1 MDSTLINKLIKKTQS
16 YQKKEDV
23 ELIKKAIEFSKKAH
37 SKQFRNSGDPFYLHP
52 IEVANLLTEIKLDTS
67 SIACGLLHDTVED
80 TSVSLDDIKSIFGS
94 EISTLVDGLTKINK
108 FSLKVN
114 NQKLGENYRKL
125 LLATSQDLRVIL
137 IKLADRLH
145 NMRTIDFLEDPDK
158 ILRIAHETQEIY
170 APLALR
176 LGMREW
182 QEELEDLAFKKI
194 NPEARSS
201 VLDRLEY
208 LNKKDENVIEEIC
221 YELKKIL
228 LEENIKCEIHG
239 RLKTPLSIWN
249 KIKNKNISFELL
261 SDIMA
266 FRVITNST
274 RECYKALGVIHRK
287 FTFVQGRFK
296 DFISSPKS
304 NGYRAAH
311 TTVIGPN
318 NRKIEIQF
326 RSNVM
331 NQIAEFGVAA
341 HWKYKDPK
349 ISKEKDIKEYK
360 WIYDLLELMENSS
373 SQDELIENSKIKL
386 FQDNIYVFSP
396 KGDVFELPK
405 NATPI
410 DFAYSIH
417 SEIGDTCVACKIN
430 GKLQPLKMKLKNG
443 DQVEI
448 ITSTNAQPSP
458 LWQRFTVTNKVRSHI
473 RKFMKSKKIDEH
485 IAFGKE
491 ILKNLFKRENIEFSE
506 VAINNIL
513 NNYNCKKIDNLYEL
527 IGSGSVTAS
536 SVMKSIFPELKFNSK
551 KRNKRSNN
559 QPIKLKGLTVGM
571 TYHLAGCCSPIKGD
585 QIVGIVTAGLGVA
598 VHTVECE
605 TLESYSDSP
614 ERWLDVSWETDNDND
629 QLSISKIN
637 IILTN
642 KAGSLGKAANVI
654 AKNNGNIANIRFINR
669 KFDFFEI
676 MIDIE
681 VRDKNHLSNIIAA
694 LRLLSEVSSVERI
707 KG

>member
-1 MDSTLINKLIKKTQS
+1 M
-16 YQKKEDV
+16 
-23 ELIKKAIEFSKKAH
+23 
-37 SKQFRNSGDPFYLHP
+37 
-52 IEVANLLTEIKLDTS
+52 
-67 SIACGLLHDTVED
+67 
-80 TSVSLDDIKSIFGS
+80 
-94 EISTLVDGLTKINK
+94 
-108 FSLKVN
+108 
-114 NQKLGENYRKL
+114 
-125 LLATSQDLRVIL
+125 
-137 IKLADRLH
+137 
-145 NMRTIDFLEDPDK
+145 
-158 ILRIAHETQEIY
+158 
-170 APLALR
+170 
-176 LGMREW
+176 
-182 QEELEDLAFKKI
+182 
-194 NPEARSS
+194 
-201 VLDRLEY
+201 EY
-208 LNKKDENVIEEIC
+208 LNKKDENIIDNIS
-221 YELKKIL
+221 YELKKL
-228 LEENIKCEIHG
+228 FLEENIKCQIHG

-249 KIKNKNISFELL
+249 KIKNKDISFELL

-274 RECYKALGVIHRK
+274 RECYKALGIIHRQ
-287 FTFVQGRFK
+287 FTFIQGRFK

-304 NGYRAAH
+304 NGYRSLH
-311 TTVIGPN
+311 TSVIGPN

-349 ISKEKDIKEYK
+349 ISKENDIKEYK
-360 WIYDLLELMENSS
+360 WIYDLVELMENSS
-373 SQDELIENSKIKL
+373 SQDELIDNSKMKL
-386 FQDNIYVFSP
+386 FQENIYVFSP

-417 SEIGDTCVACKIN
+417 SEIGDKCVACKIN

-458 LWQRFTVTNKVRSHI
+458 LWERFTVTSKVKSQVR
-473 RKFMKSKKIDEH
+473 RFMKSKKIDEH
-485 IAFGKE
+485 IVFGKE
-491 ILKNLFKRENIEFSE
+491 ILKNLFERENIEFSE
-506 VAINNIL
+506 IAVKNVL
-513 NNYNCKKIDNLYEL
+513 KNYNCKKINNLYEL

-536 SVMKSIFPELKFNSK
+536 SVIKSIFPELKFKTK
-551 KRNKRSNN
+551 KSNKRSIN

-614 ERWLDVSWETDNDND
+614 ERWLDVSWETDNDID
-629 QLSISKIN
+629 QLSISRIN

-654 AKNNGNIANIRFINR
+654 AKNNGNIANIRFSSR
-669 KFDFFEI
+669 KVDFFEI

-681 VRDKNHLSNIIAA
+681 VRDKNHLSNIVAA